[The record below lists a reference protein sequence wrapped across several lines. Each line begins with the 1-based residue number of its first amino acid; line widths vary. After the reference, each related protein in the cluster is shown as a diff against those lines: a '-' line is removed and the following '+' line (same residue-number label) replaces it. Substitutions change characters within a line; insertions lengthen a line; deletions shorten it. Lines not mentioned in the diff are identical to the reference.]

1 MQYRAFYTVCLTLF
15 FTLFLSQGHFAQVDS
30 KLKKAYEIFDYEAFT
45 KRYAKEKVHS
55 LDEMELWA
63 TVAYKTGKFQEAKNT
78 LFEIASKRPL
88 TDYEKNLQMDIDR
101 VMSPKN
107 EEAIYLVK
115 PTTNNTINSEF
126 TALIDNDSIYYAS
139 NRLAKVSVK
148 NRDVRKKQPFINLY
162 KAVKFKDSVY
172 NDARIKPTYTDL
184 NEGPMCVFEKGYLIT
199 RNFPSKK
206 GMNNLRLVYADS
218 NFKDVKEFEFNN
230 AAFSVGHAT
239 TNETF
244 DWIIFSSDMPA
255 GDGKTDLFISYFD
268 KATSKFLTPKRL
280 GKNINTVGNEMFP
293 AVIDNKLFFA
303 SNGHPG
309 VGQLD
314 IFEIALFDSVAKPG
328 LLSYPINTVG
338 DDFGLLSADGGKTGY
353 FTSNR
358 DSKMDDDIYY
368 FDRSKITFG
377 CEKECNN
384 AACVNL
390 EIDDFKNFALD
401 QFIFSWNMG
410 NGDSISGP
418 FVNYCYRE
426 VGKYEITL
434 NVYDVNAKTWNKQVA
449 TDSVF
454 ISSTSKNNP
463 EFIINKDYARLESIT
478 PSIKDAFDL
487 GTVSNNYWVWGDGQ
501 TSTVSNVSHAYES
514 AGVYQVD
521 RHVKVTTSG
530 GCCYRKISNYTQI
543 NANTKEEQELLAKGL
558 GGQDPSDRY
567 IAKIRFVDEQGK
579 PVSGVNYAITSPN
592 SKKNI
597 DGISADTTKVD
608 LDRSW
613 NYQLTATSSQGTILP
628 ATLSTALKTEEEYS
642 YYEFVVRKVAGP
654 MYVIKTVDT
663 KGNLVTGANMALMG
677 DSTST
682 VNLANGIWM
691 FDKKPSGV
699 YAFDKKYYFDLQVA
713 SANWGTK
720 DTNIVVLQKVE
731 AGAVFRLDN
740 IYFDLG
746 KYNIRP
752 DAALELNKVLEL
764 MIEYPTLEIELRAH
778 TDARGSAE
786 SNFTLSDNRA
796 KSAAAYIVSKGIAAS
811 RIVGQGY
818 GETLLLN
825 KCKDGVKCNEKEH
838 QFNRRVE
845 IAIKKI

>member
-1 MQYRAFYTVCLTLF
+1 MQYLTLLSF
-15 FTLFLSQGHFAQVDS
+15 ILFSLFLSVSSLAQLDS
-30 KLKKAYEIFDYEAFT
+30 KLKKAYDIFDYETFT
-45 KRYAKEKVHS
+45 KRYAKEKIHS
-55 LDEMELWA
+55 LDEMELWV

-88 TDYEKNLQMDIDR
+88 SDYEKNLQLDIER
-101 VMSPKN
+101 VQASKN

-115 PTTNNTINSEF
+115 ATTNNTMNSEF
-126 TALIDNDSIYYAS
+126 TALLDNDSIYFAS
-139 NRLAKVSVK
+139 NRLTKVSVK

-162 KAVKFKDSVY
+162 KAIKIKDSLY
-172 NDARIKPTYTDL
+172 NDVRIKPTYTNL
-184 NEGPMCVFEKGYLIT
+184 NEGPMCVFDKGYLIT

-230 AAFSVGHAT
+230 ASYSVGHAT

-268 KATSKFLTPKRL
+268 RETSKFLTPKRL
-280 GKNINTVGNEMFP
+280 GKNINTAGNEMFP
-293 AVIDNKLFFA
+293 SIIDNKLFFA

-309 VGQLD
+309 IGQLD
-314 IFEIALFDSVAKPG
+314 IYEITLFDTLSKPG
-328 LLSYPINTVG
+328 LLSYPINTIN
-338 DDFGLLSADGGKTGY
+338 DDFGLLSVDGGQTGY

-377 CEKECNN
+377 CEKECDN
-384 AACVNL
+384 AACINL

-410 NGDSISGP
+410 NGDSICGP
-418 FVNYCYRE
+418 FVNYCYPE
-426 VGKYEITL
+426 VGKYTITL
-434 NVYDVNAKTWNKQVA
+434 NVFDVNTKSWNKQMAQDTV
-449 TDSVF
+449 V
-454 ISSTSKNNP
+454 IKSTSKNNP
-463 EFIINKDYARLESIT
+463 EFMIKTNYARLETVAPIL
-478 PSIKDAFDL
+478 KDAFDL
-487 GTVSNNYWVWGDGQ
+487 GKISNNYWVWGDGQ
-501 TSTVSNVSHAYES
+501 TSIGLESTHKYES
-514 AGVYQVD
+514 GGVYQID
-521 RHVKVTTSG
+521 RHVKVTTTS

-543 NANTKEEQELLAKGL
+543 NPNTIEEQELSTKGL
-558 GGQDPSDRY
+558 KQVPDDHY
-567 IAKIRFVDEQGK
+567 EAKIRFVDELGK
-579 PVSGVNYAITSPN
+579 PVSGVNYSIMSSI

-597 DGISADTTKVD
+597 EGISLDTMKVD
-608 LDRSW
+608 LDRSLI
-613 NYQLTATSSQGTILP
+613 YQITATSNQGTILP
-628 ATLSTALKTEEEYS
+628 ATLATALKTEEEYR

-654 MYVIKTVDT
+654 MYVIKTIDT
-663 KGNLVTGANMALMG
+663 KGNLVTGANMTLMG
-677 DSTST
+677 DSIST
-682 VNLANGIWM
+682 VNLTNGTWM

-731 AGAVFRLDN
+731 AGAVFRLEN

-764 MIEYPTLEIELRAH
+764 MVEYPTLEIELRAH

-796 KSAAAYIVSKGIAAS
+796 KSAAAYIVSKGIAS
-811 RIVGQGY
+811 NRIVGQGY